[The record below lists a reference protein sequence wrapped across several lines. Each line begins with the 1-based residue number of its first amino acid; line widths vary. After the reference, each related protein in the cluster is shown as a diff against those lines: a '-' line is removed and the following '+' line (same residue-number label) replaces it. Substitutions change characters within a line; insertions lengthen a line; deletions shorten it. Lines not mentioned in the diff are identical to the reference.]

1 MIAAKAVPFSA
12 AEVIRQCDVAASSPL
27 HPAYAPHVHA
37 GVASLIDRI
46 RMMMEGAGDKPAAL
60 AAYVNV
66 EPSLLPS
73 VIALL
78 HHVGADDWVLRLGED
93 ALRLDGLD
101 LRRNVALSLALTHS
115 RLADHASSRAEAY
128 ERLQRARSALA
139 RVGDPFP
146 DVARSLVQRSA
157 ATQPL
162 YVLELLSTSGNA
174 PRQAHISDNSYENS
188 STASERRAGAIAML
202 KALLLHQGNLL
213 APPLEEGFALSALR
227 CLTADEITG
236 LLNWSLVCGSQFGW
250 ASAGVLRH
258 AALAHLAAG
267 VAHRRPS
274 LLRGGL
280 MLLDT
285 VGKVW
290 GFWLH
295 IVNIVL
301 LLQ

>member
-1 MIAAKAVPFSA
+1 MPYRSPIFTPPVFNKQLIAAQSVPFSA
-12 AEVIRQCDVAASSPL
+12 AEVIRQCDAAMATPL
-27 HPAYAPHVHA
+27 HPAYPPHIHA

-66 EPSLLPS
+66 EPALLPA

-78 HHVGADDWVLRLGED
+78 HHAGADDWVLRLGED

-115 RLADHASSRAEAY
+115 RLADCAATRAEAY
-128 ERLQRARSALA
+128 EQLQRARAVLA
-139 RVGDPFP
+139 RVGDPFL
-146 DVARSLVQRSA
+146 DVARGLVQRSA
-157 ATQPL
+157 VMQPL
-162 YVLELLSTSGNA
+162 YVLELLQGREGND
-174 PRQAHISDNSYENS
+174 QL
-188 STASERRAGAIAML
+188 TASERRAGAIGTL
-202 KALLLHQGNLL
+202 KSLLLGNSALL
-213 APPLEEGFALSALR
+213 APALDEGFALSALR
-227 CLTADEITG
+227 CLTADEITS
-236 LLNWSLVCGSQFGW
+236 LLNWSLVNGSQLTTW
-250 ASAGVLRH
+250 ATPRVLRH

-285 VGKVW
+285 VGKVLNGW
-290 GFWLH
+290 GWGCC
-295 IVNIVL
+295 
-301 LLQ
+301 